1 MATTP
6 TLGRRRSFLPAAAAA
21 GWKPGVL
28 LAPGSF
34 SGRHCNHQRHVL
46 SDRLPRAPSPLAVLM
61 CLQAGGGNPMSE
73 SQRVSR
79 GFHRLAVLSAAIPLL
94 LGIIYSLW
102 SSYQTANNELD
113 RHDKLECAREHAALW
128 PPVTTSSV
136 SDDEQTSS
144 VGDDEEMGIP
154 LSLKSV
160 GCSDRDDD
168 MVSYAEAA
176 NPPEFNWWKSY
187 ARHIASILALTAAIS
202 LGAYSVIRAI
212 GWVIGRFAAS

>member
-1 MATTP
+1 
-6 TLGRRRSFLPAAAAA
+6 
-21 GWKPGVL
+21 
-28 LAPGSF
+28 
-34 SGRHCNHQRHVL
+34 
-46 SDRLPRAPSPLAVLM
+46 
-61 CLQAGGGNPMSE
+61 MSA

-102 SSYQTANNELD
+102 SSYQTANDELN
-113 RHDKLECAREHAALW
+113 RHDKLECAREHATLW

-136 SDDEQTSS
+136 GDETTSS
-144 VGDDEEMGIP
+144 VGEDEETGIP

>member
-1 MATTP
+1 M
-6 TLGRRRSFLPAAAAA
+6 LG
-21 GWKPGVL
+21 
-28 LAPGSF
+28 
-34 SGRHCNHQRHVL
+34 
-46 SDRLPRAPSPLAVLM
+46 
-61 CLQAGGGNPMSE
+61 GGGNPMSA

-102 SSYQTANNELD
+102 SSYQTANDELN
-113 RHDKLECAREHAALW
+113 RHHKLVCAREHAAHW
-128 PPVTTSSV
+128 PPVTTSS
-136 SDDEQTSS
+136 DF
-144 VGDDEEMGIP
+144 DEEVGAIP

-176 NPPEFNWWKSY
+176 NPPEFNWWESY
-187 ARHIASILALTAAIS
+187 ARHIAPILALTAAIS
-202 LGAYSVIRAI
+202 LGAYSVVRAI

>member
-1 MATTP
+1 MRDAKD
-6 TLGRRRSFLPAAAAA
+6 REQHRQAARSSEAIDLSKRLARLDKRERSLSGYNPDIRTAAQLSPCRSRAD
-21 GWKPGVL
+21 WKPGVL

-61 CLQAGGGNPMSE
+61 CLHAGGNPMSA
-73 SQRVSR
+73 SQRVSC

-113 RHDKLECAREHAALW
+113 RHHKLECAREHAALW

-136 SDDEQTSS
+136 GDDEETSS

-154 LSLKSV
+154 LSL
-160 GCSDRDDD
+160 
-168 MVSYAEAA
+168 
-176 NPPEFNWWKSY
+176 
-187 ARHIASILALTAAIS
+187 
-202 LGAYSVIRAI
+202 
-212 GWVIGRFAAS
+212 

>member
-1 MATTP
+1 M
-6 TLGRRRSFLPAAAAA
+6 LG
-21 GWKPGVL
+21 
-28 LAPGSF
+28 
-34 SGRHCNHQRHVL
+34 
-46 SDRLPRAPSPLAVLM
+46 
-61 CLQAGGGNPMSE
+61 GGGNPMSA

-79 GFHRLAVLSAAIPLL
+79 HFHRLAVLSAAIPLL
-94 LGIIYSLW
+94 VGIIYSLW

-113 RHDKLECAREHAALW
+113 RHHKLECAREHAALW

-136 SDDEQTSS
+136 GDDEETSS

>member
-1 MATTP
+1 M
-6 TLGRRRSFLPAAAAA
+6 
-21 GWKPGVL
+21 
-28 LAPGSF
+28 
-34 SGRHCNHQRHVL
+34 
-46 SDRLPRAPSPLAVLM
+46 
-61 CLQAGGGNPMSE
+61 
-73 SQRVSR
+73 
-79 GFHRLAVLSAAIPLL
+79 L

-113 RHDKLECAREHAALW
+113 RHHKLECAREHAALW
-128 PPVTTSSV
+128 PPVT
-136 SDDEQTSS
+136 TSS

-202 LGAYSVIRAI
+202 LGAYSVVRAI

>member
-1 MATTP
+1 
-6 TLGRRRSFLPAAAAA
+6 
-21 GWKPGVL
+21 
-28 LAPGSF
+28 
-34 SGRHCNHQRHVL
+34 
-46 SDRLPRAPSPLAVLM
+46 
-61 CLQAGGGNPMSE
+61 MSE

-113 RHDKLECAREHAALW
+113 RHHKLECAREHAALW

-136 SDDEQTSS
+136 GDDEQTSS